1 MPALQSLVSAN
12 VQRDGL
18 TAAFTRRDICLLTSI
33 ETSLI
38 HGTDGYLGPDFAEA
52 VSDYLSVGPQD
63 TSEHESTSTNGIA
76 GGNAAMKRTEQ
87 SIIER
92 IRIQAYQV
100 YIAEA
105 SERYEHEG
113 GKTRGF
119 ALRMGEWIEKGV
131 KKVDRRFEE
140 RVTR

>member
-63 TSEHESTSTNGIA
+63 TLQKRVSGTSMKVGKR
-76 GGNAAMKRTEQ
+76 GGL
-87 SIIER
+87 
-92 IRIQAYQV
+92 
-100 YIAEA
+100 
-105 SERYEHEG
+105 H
-113 GKTRGF
+113 
-119 ALRMGEWIEKGV
+119 
-131 KKVDRRFEE
+131 
-140 RVTR
+140 